1 MTIADNIARANA
13 LRDDMGASLARKR
26 HAMRERAAVNQA
38 AEDMNKGKL
47 TSGAFRVRFAA
58 HFNDPAHE
66 TVCACDGNGGCLF
79 RSVRA
84 SA

>member
-13 LRDDMGASLARKR
+13 LRDDMGASLARKT
-26 HAMRERAAVNQA
+26 HAMRERAALSTA
-38 AEDMNKGKL
+38 IDDMQRGRT

-84 SA
+84 NA